1 MFGWWF
7 YWILRSWFNPN
18 ITHTPMVCLS
28 SFKIPNK
35 IPNDNSHFPSLP
47 FHPMIN
53 ERQDWLKPLESDI
66 DTSPRQV
73 QQQAF
78 LQEMNLVEVEGHW
91 WSMFSFQKASSFRR
105 CFSQILINMSQI
117 GDPKYMEIVASSN
130 YIDSKKPF
138 LFRSSNF
145 EIRIWFWNFNGYLC
159 QGVRIFDLKYD
170 RAEEVGTNREM
181 IEMPQSFP
189 LPETKMEV

>member
-1 MFGWWF
+1 MFF
-7 YWILRSWFNPN
+7 
-18 ITHTPMVCLS
+18 
-28 SFKIPNK
+28 
-35 IPNDNSHFPSLP
+35 
-47 FHPMIN
+47 
-53 ERQDWLKPLESDI
+53 LKYE
-66 DTSPRQV
+66 
-73 QQQAF
+73 
-78 LQEMNLVEVEGHW
+78 
-91 WSMFSFQKASSFRR
+91 K
-105 CFSQILINMSQI
+105 NMSQI

-145 EIRIWFWNFNGYLC
+145 ERPIWFWNFNSYLC